1 MEIANLDVE
10 IRDKTAEIEDAEDEE
25 TVARLTAEIEQ
36 LKDRKQKL
44 KERAREE
51 DRKAK
56 AIKQAG
62 QFKLTSENVL
72 SQEWHDSRYYGA
84 RKAGVKDEEYQND
97 ILEGV
102 ETEGVEDIG
111 GGKVRV
117 LTGDARVAKK
127 SQLRQADQTKFV
139 QAARRYRSLTQA
151 EVSRFK
157 VETKEDEAKVMEKK
171 RVNLFAKRL
180 RHMTPQKKLERKQR
194 VAAAKK
200 RRTVCRSM
208 VWHGKCKDGDKCKF
222 DHDVAKYEKANLCPQ
237 FIHGHCR
244 QLTKCKM
251 NHDAVEREIC
261 RILKRQKKVKR
272 KKSEAQTGQ
281 KGASRTSGPADSDS
295 GGSAME
301 QEDAKSTV
309 RLIEAKD
316 VKSTVR
322 LVEAKDVKDPSSFE
336 APYAEQGEWISMNFD
351 TGAAVTAIPKK
362 LSDYLELKGD
372 PNSSS
377 YKTASGELLPDEGG
391 AVMRGY
397 TNDCCGR
404 SIEGRLVDVHR
415 LLVSGSAVSKKNVVI
430 LDGNEGW
437 IIPRDSKIGKGVRA
451 TRDDLINQ
459 NYKEAKMIT
468 KMYERKGIFLFDLWM
483 DKHTKMNGVDAK
495 ELGAVQG
502 EESAEG
508 EGGRKPKLLRS
519 PVTMTVDEIEEHETQ
534 ATIHRTWCGHCMR
547 ARGLHER
554 HASEAQ
560 KGKDERGLP
569 IISMDYFWMGKDS
582 KNRDVPDPEGELPS
596 LQIKDEHTGFVWASV
611 VPAKGAD
618 LYAVNFAIQSVEESG
633 YRRIVLKSD
642 NESSI
647 KALKSAIKEG
657 IKSVE
662 IVMEEGKT
670 GDSQSNGSCEVAVRE
685 TKRQV
690 RAMKSALE
698 EKMGLKIHSRWKR
711 PSVTFG
717 RVWFKPRSY
726 VRLAYDTMREGLFLG
741 AHGRNGDAL
750 TEGVKGGSVKRV
762 PDETKFDQMCGT
774 PWKMR
779 PKRPEDLVAPAVA
792 LPAVPEG
799 VRLMPEPSDK
809 GSGQVRNLYVKKAD
823 VEGNFTPGC
832 DGCNAIVGL
841 PARSHSVE
849 CRTLV
854 EQRLMETEEGRD
866 CVMRAR
872 KRKADAAGKEDKS
885 GDVVVPAIE
894 GMPDME
900 EVAASAVGDRW
911 KILRKA
917 FTELSPRTEG
927 DVALESAMQE
937 REAGAS
943 SSGSAGAQPS
953 GADPAISFLEKVCS
967 EVLLGLDK
975 TFVPETI
982 HEMNQLYQSL
992 GMSGADVAEIYNPK
1006 RFTSNSNAFGLQP
1019 GFAIDLTLQK
1029 DDEGEARVLDR
1040 VTTLWAFQPTAE
1052 SEQSQAYL
1060 EQHRN
1065 GRYFLHEHAKPS
1077 RSWKEPCIEKLQAMD
1092 GVYTVQAPMC
1102 KWHMKAE
1109 DGQGVGFVRKET
1121 CYVTNSAEMAN
1132 YKALEGRC
1140 EGSHRH
1146 VHLINGRAREAQ
1158 VYPPKLVNA
1167 ILRGIKKELMNAG
1180 EISELSSI
1188 TAGPSPDETS
1198 SEPTESFFDPDVQT
1212 EGVFFESVT
1221 GTPLKTEKVW
1231 EARREEMT
1239 WVKKQDLY
1247 EVVDEQVSKSGQ
1259 PLKLRLIDISRA
1271 HFGQARRRVFCNLGE
1286 EIPGKCALLKRSMY
1300 GTLDAASIWQHT
1312 YADVLKNNIKQCN
1325 AWPALFYQED
1335 SDLRFMV
1342 HGDDFISLGDD
1353 FAQNFLEKVLS
1364 EKFEY
1369 RVDGQI
1375 GPEAA
1380 DGTAMCVLNRVL
1392 EFNKDTG
1399 ILTYADPRNAED
1411 IIRALNLEESK
1422 SVSTP
1427 AEKQKLTDVL
1437 AEASVSLRLRHRT
1450 GGQVLGQTHDV
1461 ANFVLLGAT
1470 QAARALP
1477 CGLSSGES
1485 EFYALVKAGAMGL
1498 GLQAMLD
1505 EWQIPT

>member
-698 EKMGLKIHSRWKR
+698 EKMGLKIHSWKR

-937 REAGAS
+937 REA
-943 SSGSAGAQPS
+943 
-953 GADPAISFLEKVCS
+953 
-967 EVLLGLDK
+967 
-975 TFVPETI
+975 
-982 HEMNQLYQSL
+982 
-992 GMSGADVAEIYNPK
+992 
-1006 RFTSNSNAFGLQP
+1006 
-1019 GFAIDLTLQK
+1019 
-1029 DDEGEARVLDR
+1029 
-1040 VTTLWAFQPTAE
+1040 
-1052 SEQSQAYL
+1052 
-1060 EQHRN
+1060 
-1065 GRYFLHEHAKPS
+1065 
-1077 RSWKEPCIEKLQAMD
+1077 
-1092 GVYTVQAPMC
+1092 
-1102 KWHMKAE
+1102 
-1109 DGQGVGFVRKET
+1109 
-1121 CYVTNSAEMAN
+1121 
-1132 YKALEGRC
+1132 
-1140 EGSHRH
+1140 
-1146 VHLINGRAREAQ
+1146 
-1158 VYPPKLVNA
+1158 
-1167 ILRGIKKELMNAG
+1167 GIKKELMNAG

-1427 AEKQKLTDVL
+1427 AEKQKLTDVSLTMRAAYLSMDRADLSEAVKSL
-1437 AEASVSLRLRHRT
+1437 ARHMT
-1450 GGQVLGQTHDV
+1450 
-1461 ANFVLLGAT
+1461 
-1470 QAARALP
+1470 
-1477 CGLSSGES
+1477 